1 MATELVNSS
10 PGYRNGIPSRTA
22 LEPVRKRIST
32 IMEDPAFLEVLRK
45 GSMEANNRFV
55 AVHSE
60 EIKEILRKRLQV
72 RLGPEYAMMPEG
84 RVFDETLNDEKT
96 MEKFFT
102 QGRVALRA
110 EDYSRA
116 AECFEASANK
126 ATRRNQKIAH
136 NYWAYSLI
144 RMGETLRARML
155 LSPMCDGKF
164 SVPSIYWNLA
174 CCMPEEQR
182 QERLHILSL
191 GIYKAPHNSLLRGAV
206 HFGTQIGH
214 RFLAQWLQCLPM
226 IEALLL
232 ANYLRSDM
240 MDPAE
245 KKTAILRLGAYAYYG
260 EPQIPNP
267 LEHLVTPATTK
278 RFFDALF
285 KRQKHAEVIDF
296 WFRCRR
302 RIAYMRYDYWRIK
315 ADYYEQFG
323 RRNRAVNA
331 FRTELYCRLNALI
344 RKPQFRTDPLFLDA
358 TQKRTGIF
366 LSRCMPL
373 ELRHQ
378 GEAICRTLS
387 RFEKDYAIRLLPDD
401 ARLMALF
408 YKKDT
413 LYRNKPKIGANRI
426 TAIMDSEWL

>member
-1 MATELVNSS
+1 
-10 PGYRNGIPSRTA
+10 
-22 LEPVRKRIST
+22 
-32 IMEDPAFLEVLRK
+32 MEDPAFREVLRK
-45 GSMEANNRFV
+45 GSMEANDRFV
-55 AVHSE
+55 ADHIE
-60 EIKEILRKRLQV
+60 EIKEILRRRLQV

-102 QGRVALRA
+102 QGRVALRT

-116 AECFEASANK
+116 AECFEASAEK
-126 ATRRNQKIAH
+126 STRRNQKIAH

-144 RMGETLRARML
+144 RMGETLQARML

-174 CCMPEEQR
+174 CCMPEEQQ

-191 GIYKAPHNSLLRGAV
+191 GIYKAPHNFLLRGAI
-206 HFGTQIGH
+206 HFGTQLGH

-232 ANYLRSDM
+232 AQHLRYDT

-245 KKTAILRLGAYAYYG
+245 KKAAILQLGAYAYHG
-260 EPQIPNP
+260 EPQIPDP
-267 LEHLVTPATTK
+267 LEHLITPSITK
-278 RFFDALF
+278 EFFDALF
-285 KRQKHAEVIDF
+285 KRQKHVEVIDF

-302 RIAYMRYDYWRIK
+302 RIAYMRYDYWRMK
-315 ADYYEQFG
+315 ADYHEQFG
-323 RRNRAVNA
+323 RRNRAVNS

-344 RKPQFRTDPLFLDA
+344 KKPQFRTDPLFLEA

-366 LSRCMPL
+366 LNRCMMP
-373 ELRHQ
+373 ELQHQ

-387 RFEKDYAIRLLPDD
+387 RFEKEYAIRLLPNDS
-401 ARLMALF
+401 RLIAMFCDKETIACN
-408 YKKDT
+408 
-413 LYRNKPKIGANRI
+413 RPKSGASRI
-426 TAIMDSEWL
+426 AEIMNSEWL